1 MVETLLKNWKLI
13 AILVVIAI
21 CITAWQAD
29 RKAEYRRGRDEM
41 AAEISG
47 RLKDAAIEK
56 AKEDRETST
65 VYQAGK
71 AVREEKER
79 VRYVQ
84 VPKLVERVV
93 YRNVCVDSDGVSR
106 RRLNRLPIWC
116 SHARN
121 YLNLTAVQARMCCR
135 GRCKS
140 SGYIMTV
147 RRGIRR
153 CLILLNKAK
162 AV

>member
-1 MVETLLKNWKLI
+1 MAQTLFGNWKLI
-13 AILVVIAI
+13 AALVVITI
-21 CITAWQAD
+21 VIGAWQAD

-84 VPKLVERVV
+84 VQKIVEKPVFRQS
-93 YRNVCVDSDGVSR
+93 CLDSEGVDLINQALIDG
-106 RRLNRLPIWC
+106 
-116 SHARN
+116 
-121 YLNLTAVQARMCCR
+121 
-135 GRCKS
+135 K
-140 SGYIMTV
+140 
-147 RRGIRR
+147 
-153 CLILLNKAK
+153 
-162 AV
+162 

>member
-13 AILVVIAI
+13 AVLLVIAI
-21 CITAWQAD
+21 CISAWQAD

-47 RLKDAAIEK
+47 RLKDSAIEK

-79 VRYVQ
+79 IRYVQ
-84 VPKLVERVV
+84 VPKLIERVV
-93 YRNVCVDSDGVSR
+93 YRNVCVDSDGLSVI
-106 RRLNRLPIWC
+106 NAAI
-116 SHARN
+116 AD
-121 YLNLTAVQARMCCR
+121 
-135 GRCKS
+135 GD
-140 SGYIMTV
+140 
-147 RRGIRR
+147 
-153 CLILLNKAK
+153 
-162 AV
+162 